1 MTLKA
6 SVLDS
11 IQKLIKTKTMCLD
24 VYGLRFDN
32 RHLQTILFNPDKTA
46 GMAIFSDEEVDTDT
60 DDQFEVNL
68 SVKDMDGIL
77 KLAKGEEDVRFD
89 VNEGLITVYINNVKK
104 VLPFQTEVTYMMKWP
119 SVPLTQ
125 SFTISDQQAST
136 LIKAMDYDP
145 FDVLIIMSTPEGVR
159 FIQRTDTSRGTEVSF
174 SQEELVASAM
184 DKDARAVF
192 PIESTLAI
200 IKARPSGA
208 DVEFSFD
215 TDVPVMMAFDTVV
228 GKIRTLVAPRIEV
241 E

>member
-1 MTLKA
+1 
-6 SVLDS
+6 
-11 IQKLIKTKTMCLD
+11 MCLD

-125 SFTISDQQAST
+125 SFTISDQRPVLHQGHGC
-136 LIKAMDYDP
+136 DP
-145 FDVLIIMSTPEGVR
+145 FDVLIIMSL
-159 FIQRTDTSRGTEVSF
+159 RGRPFHPADRYVPRTEVSF

-184 DKDARAVF
+184 DKV
-192 PIESTLAI
+192 
-200 IKARPSGA
+200 
-208 DVEFSFD
+208 
-215 TDVPVMMAFDTVV
+215 
-228 GKIRTLVAPRIEV
+228 LVRSS
-241 E
+241 